1 LNYFNIFVFVLV
13 PYFRLSGA
21 RVLELGAGMS
31 GLAGLLLASH
41 CASPSASS
49 AAPPPSCIVLTDGN
63 PISVRHLEHNVRL
76 NRTDASAP
84 ASADSVEA
92 VADVAPPAYPPPTA
106 DCDLRHVGRCGA
118 TAMGVGTLVWNRA
131 ADYSALGKFDFI
143 LVADWCGGFFACH

>member
-1 LNYFNIFVFVLV
+1 
-13 PYFRLSGA
+13 
-21 RVLELGAGMS
+21 MS
-31 GLAGLLLASH
+31 GLAGLMLASH
-41 CASPSASS
+41 CTSPVSP

-63 PISVRHLEHNVRL
+63 PISARHLEHNVRL

-92 VADVAPPAYPPPTA
+92 ARADADVAPLAYPPPTA

-118 TAMGVGTLVWNRA
+118 TAMGAGTLVWNRE

-143 LVADWCGGFFACH
+143 LVADWCEGFFAGQ